1 MRAKIDA
8 EELADFRRCRRAW
21 DLGSP
26 NRRNLE
32 PVRDAVA
39 PDLAEAVRRALGVY
53 YFPGMWDW
61 DRAMVE
67 GLTRADLRRWLPDGS
82 DDLATAERLI
92 DAYVRWAPSADRFAP
107 IRVASAYEAPV
118 MDPRDPR
125 DGLLDASGRAFHY
138 IGEVDLLV
146 TDEAD
151 RYWVVRHRIGS
162 GGWAGEQVLVLDDRD
177 VADCW
182 GVEAAYLG
190 IEVAGTISN
199 ELRLDMADYERF
211 AGEEIGHHVSQND
224 PSGGGRSIPQH
235 RRASVQGMAAPDAVR
250 VEEHGRFRRTWIP
263 RTPAQI
269 AEAGI
274 RVGQVVSDLVEPD
287 LELYPSP
294 SSRNCPSCDFLEPCV
309 RMSRGLSADPL
320 LQTAYR
326 ERGPRGVEPG
336 RLGGATWGM
345 GRGAVPPERWTTAKR
360 SSGKE

>member
-1 MRAKIDA
+1 MRTKIDA
-8 EELADFRRCRRAW
+8 DELADFRRCRRAW

-32 PVRDAVA
+32 PVHDAAA
-39 PDLAEAVRRALGVY
+39 PTLAEAVRRALAVY

-92 DAYVRWAPSADRFAP
+92 DAYVAWAPSVDRFAP

-118 MDPRDPR
+118 VHPRDPR
-125 DGLLDASGRAFHY
+125 AGLLDATGRAVDY

-151 RYWVVRHRIGS
+151 RYWVVRHRIRT
-162 GGWAGEQVLVLDDRD
+162 GGWVGEQLLVVDDRD

-182 GVEAAYLG
+182 GVQAAYLG
-190 IEVAGTISN
+190 LEVAGTISN
-199 ELRLDMADYERF
+199 ELRLDVASDEP
-211 AGEEIGHHVSQND
+211 AGEGMEHHVSQND
-224 PSGGGRSIPQH
+224 PSGGGRSISQH
-235 RRASVQGMAAPDAVR
+235 RRASVQGMALPDAVR
-250 VEEHGRFRRTWIP
+250 VEEHGPFRRTWIS
-263 RTPAQI
+263 RTPAEI

-274 RVGQVVSDLVEPD
+274 RVGQVTSVLVDPDIEP
-287 LELYPSP
+287 YPTP
-294 SSRNCPSCDFLEPCV
+294 SSRHCPRCDYLEPCV

-320 LQTAYR
+320 LETAYR

-336 RLGGATWGM
+336 RLGGVTWGM
-345 GRGAVPPERWTTAKR
+345 GRGAAPPERWSAAKR